1 MSALSSGKIY
11 KYAQL
16 TNKETSPSDQNRI
29 KEQTKFAY
37 YSFGKEFE
45 KNKQKQ
51 MKIKKK
57 KQSEAFEL
65 LNTITRNPKETT
77 QKKVKSS

>member
-45 KNKQKQ
+45 KTNK
-51 MKIKKK
+51 
-57 KQSEAFEL
+57 
-65 LNTITRNPKETT
+65 NR
-77 QKKVKSS
+77 